1 MQPLEDNHAIVFR
14 NTCTGERLRYDK
26 LMVQD
31 ATGHELASRMQTQGL
46 ELWLEV
52 QEAAAVYPVT
62 IDPIFSQQQKLVA
75 SDAANS
81 DVFGHAVG
89 IGENTI
95 VIGAP
100 IDSNAAG
107 AEQGSAYVFTRVGT
121 EWTQQQKL
129 TASDAAAGDQF
140 GWSVAISGETIVIGA
155 RQDNLF
161 QGSAYVFVHT
171 GTTWTQQQKL
181 EADDAAVDD
190 QFGFTVGVSGE
201 TIVVGALGDDYGGGE
216 NQGSAYVFAR
226 VGTVWTQQQKLTG
239 ASVTSDQFGSAV
251 GISGE
256 TIVVGAFLGDGG
268 GIDQGIA
275 YIFTRIGTT
284 WTQQQRLTAMDAAA
298 NDRFGYDV
306 AISGDSVVIGAVN
319 TGRSDTGSAYVFTR
333 TGTIWTQQQ
342 KLTASDAATDDLFGY
357 AVGISGNVIVAG
369 APQTD
374 SPPVSN
380 KGSVYVFVRNG
391 AIWTQQQELEAND
404 PATNDFF
411 GISVGISNGS
421 VVVGASADDDM
432 GHLDQGSAYAF
443 TGIGNTNT
451 PPTISAFGISRTEGG
466 SPTAS
471 LICTVNDTEDAKD
484 ILQAQISSDGL
495 NFGNAATLNGV
506 TVTLTDSNVGA
517 TGINPNAAGQV
528 FADVVAACGANNAT
542 FTLKATDSGGLM
554 TTTPLTVTV
563 NANTPPVLSY
573 NNPAALVFGIG
584 ATINPATGPSD
595 SDGIA
600 SLVLQSKGE
609 FTGNVS
615 INSSGVVTLSNAAPI
630 GTHTITIRATDNCNQ
645 TTDATFTVTVSS
657 CTDATLVT
665 FSNLR
670 TDGRMYRYRVTP
682 TSATLDLTFT
692 HPDLQFPHHGI
703 VIPTTGELLVCDKG
717 TDASGNLSSFLRF
730 GDPLGAMTYGSKFR
744 TADMISS
751 FWMAIRNNELFVPQG
766 LNSNSMLR
774 FLIGAN
780 GNLTPNGII
789 TAGLGNTSARG
800 VVLTPWGELFVTR
813 CCGDNYIVR
822 YKFDANGNITLNGTI
837 SGNGL
842 SNPHGMVFSSR
853 GELFVANF
861 DSHTVSRFTFDANRN
876 ASPNGQIT
884 NPSFARPIDVAF
896 SPWGELFVSNDGGA
910 RITRFVFDNA
920 HNTTFSGSISTPS
933 NLHGLLFLQPSS
945 VCTLS
950 PPPTV
955 TSLGATSQAG
965 SPAVNAQIGTALD
978 AEDAEDILQLQISSD
993 GTTFG
998 NSATLNGVTVTL
1010 TDKNPVAAGTNPDS
1024 AGKIFADVVAACDA
1038 ASTSF
1043 TIRAIDSSG
1052 VTGLASLAIN
1062 VTANTPPLLS
1072 YNSVAVA
1079 VSGDAIVN
1087 PLTGPSDNGIASL
1100 AVHDKGTFTGDVSVN
1115 SSGVVTL
1122 SNAGPVGTHNITIRA
1137 TDNCNLFTDASFT
1150 LTVNNTPPTIS
1161 SAILM
1166 RTAGAGSSNS
1176 TIANVSDTEQAANT
1190 LSVTVNGAASAT
1202 VNGVTIS
1209 GLSISA
1215 GGVVTANVDAAAV
1228 GAASADFTLRVTDSQ
1243 NATAT
1248 TTLVVIVTTS
1258 ACSSGSV
1265 PVWNQQAKNTA
1276 SDGQL
1281 GYQFGTS
1288 VAISGDTAVI
1298 GTPFA
1303 TIPTGAGAGAA
1314 YIFTRSGNAWIQ
1326 QQKLTAYDSAAFDSF
1341 GYSVAISG
1349 DTVVVGAY
1357 LDDTGGGTNA
1367 GSAYVFTRSLGV
1379 WALQQKLI
1387 AIDGTQD
1394 DRFGNSVGISG
1405 DTIIVG
1411 AFGDDWVLGAAHSGS
1426 AYIFTRITN
1435 TWSQQQK
1442 LRASDGAAYDAF
1454 GNSVAISGDTAIIGA
1469 FTDSTVSGGPDAG
1482 SAYLFVR
1489 NNAVWTEQQHLIAP
1503 DGAEGEHFGI
1513 SVAISGDTSIVGAHL
1528 TNTTLDGPNVGSAYV
1543 FVRSGTAWALQQKL
1557 LASDRQ
1563 HDDQFGYSVAI
1574 DGDTVIVSAVFDD
1587 TSLGGTDAGSAY
1599 IFTRS
1604 AGVWTQQQK
1613 LTASDG
1619 AGYDAFGYSLGISGD
1634 AVIIGANTDDTTSDG
1649 ANAGSSYIFTRSC
1662 NRPPTITVQAGLAH
1676 QQASP
1681 VSNSHIA
1688 TVGDTEDLT
1697 NTLQIQISSDGS
1709 TFSNTATLNGV
1720 TITLT
1725 DSNAGANGINPNDI
1739 GQVFADV
1746 VAACGAS
1753 NAGFTLKVIDS
1764 SGAVATVTL
1773 SVSVNA
1779 NTAPTVGIYANTS
1792 VLPNGSV
1799 TVTPN
1804 ASPVDNGTIQSVTAA
1819 ASPNTFTGSF
1829 NGNTTTGAV
1838 TVTNAAP
1845 SGTYTITVTV
1855 TDNCGATAQ
1864 RTFTLTVNTAPT
1876 INALTNSRQPGSPV
1890 SNSTIANVADVDG
1903 GALTVTVNS
1912 NTSATTNG
1920 VTVSNLALNNGV
1932 VTANIVADCSATNAG
1947 FTLTVTDN
1955 NNAMATA
1962 TLNVAVTTN
1971 TAPTLSYNNPPAL
1984 IFNNGMTI
1992 NPATG
1997 PSDNGSVNSIFVQSQ
2012 GTFTGTVT
2020 VNNVTGAVTVG
2031 NAAPIGTHT
2040 ITIGA
2045 TDNCNQTTAASFTL
2059 TVNNTPPTITAGE
2072 IAVRQQGSAGAI
2084 HTIGAVNDTETPR
2097 ANLSVT
2103 VMSAP
2108 AGVNVT
2114 AISAPNAVTGE
2125 VTALVEAACTAAT
2138 GANVV
2143 VLKVTDGNGDTATA
2157 NLTVNVT
2164 ANTAPSLSY
2173 NNPSVN
2179 FGGALTVTPA
2189 TAADN
2194 GSIASFALQSQ
2205 GTYAGTINVS
2215 SATGELTLGNVRPV
2229 GMHTITIRAT
2239 DNCGLTK
2246 DAGFTLTVA
2255 QAASITSIT
2264 ADSPDS
2270 SAVGQNVTV
2279 AFTVAAA
2286 PPGAGTPTGNVTVGD
2301 GVSSCTG
2308 ALSNGSGSCVV
2319 ALTTAGNR
2327 TLMATYAGDGNFS
2340 GSSATE
2346 AHTVVAPPQI
2356 AIAFSPNAVLLN
2368 QTSTLTI
2375 SLTNPAGNTL
2385 VLTGV
2390 GVLDDFSA
2398 GLEVDATPMI
2408 GNSCNTGLFAA
2419 SAGAAGVNVSNATIP
2434 VGVTCTFS
2442 VKLKATTPGLKTNVT
2457 GNVVSDNGGSGLT
2470 ASAQLQVNGP
2480 PVIMPIPLSLAAGSS
2495 ARPFDIATVN
2505 DAEDGP
2511 LPLTFGIS
2519 ADGDSFGASAS
2530 KNGVTVTFLS
2540 IGADGK
2546 IRSDVSTSCTATTA
2560 SFTLKATDRDN
2571 QVTTASWTVTV
2582 TANTPPTLGY
2592 AGQGVMAGVTPI
2604 FTPLNGPVDNGAVAE
2619 IALQSITPAT
2629 GLALSVNNQTG
2640 AVSVTSAGVGGAY
2653 TVVVRAT
2660 DDCGLMTDATF
2671 TVQVGCPPI
2680 SLGPITLPTAAV
2692 NTSYPHSLTASPTGT
2707 IYNFAVTSGALP
2719 NGLTLS
2725 SNGSFSGAPTQNGV
2739 FNFRVAATG
2748 WGGCTVFHNYVLAV
2762 ECPVVTVMPSNLPSG
2777 TIGTAYNQTVSA
2789 TPAGTYSFS
2798 VTSGALPPGLT
2809 LNAATGAITGTPSQA
2824 GSFSFTVTAAVSS
2837 CSGARSFTV
2846 TIDCPALTLAS
2857 LGNATAGVSFSGS
2870 VAASPSGVYTYSL
2883 QSGNLPSGFTLHPST
2898 GAVTGLTAVP
2908 GTYSFTIKAQTANGC
2923 SSSQIYSLTVV
2934 CPSITLSALATPSLN
2949 SSYNQTVTAS
2959 PLGNYSFAI
2968 TAGALPAGLSLNSA
2982 SGLLS
2987 GTPTVAGTYNFTIRA
3002 TAFGSCTGVREYS
3015 FVIGGAG
3022 CPGITLPATLPAG
3035 SVGQLYNSAVVASP
3049 AGLYNYALTVG
3060 SLPPGVILYGDRGL
3074 LNGYPTAAGSYGF
3087 TIRATGANNCANS
3100 QSYTV
3105 NIGLGLMPES
3115 LPQAAVGQAYRQAL
3129 TSLGAQGEA
3138 RFAVVAGALPPE
3150 MTLSREGVLSGT
3162 PNEPGTHA
3170 FTVQVSDNAGFTG
3183 KRDYTLVLPPI
3194 FPPPSD
3200 PLAMTAAIDGCAV
3213 GGGTVGVTMTVRNF
3227 GVVSAPVNFEAPLP
3241 AGARALPDSCA
3252 ANLGAC
3258 AATPQQVVWNGNLS
3272 PNQTVTITFRIQFD
3286 DNLSTQTC
3294 LTASAKVVNV
3304 FGAPATAS
3312 ACAVNCMVVGPG
3324 ARLAAVSP
3332 ISDVKAGSVLLYN
3345 IYTSATDPT
3354 RQNTR
3359 LSITNTDPARQA
3371 FVHLFFVD
3379 GASCSVADSFLCLT
3393 PNQTTSFLASD
3404 LDPGTT
3410 GYVVAVATDA
3420 TGCPTNF
3427 NFLIGDEYVKFQ
3439 SGHAANLGAQ
3449 AITAIAGG
3457 LPVCD
3462 TNSSTAT
3469 LNFDGVSYAPVP
3481 RVLALDSIPSR
3492 ADGNDTMLI
3501 LNRIGGNLGTGV
3513 ATLGPIFGILYDDAE
3528 VSLSFTLTGGCQL
3541 RGSVTNNFP
3550 RTAPRFEQFI
3560 PAGRTGWMKI
3570 YSQSD
3575 DSAIGLTGAAI
3586 NFNANATA
3594 SAGAFNQG
3602 HNLHA
3607 LTNTSAMSYVIPV
3620 FPPGC

>member
-1 MQPLEDNHAIVFR
+1 MFSR
-14 NTCTGERLRYDK
+14 NFFTYLTLF
-26 LMVQD
+26 
-31 ATGHELASRMQTQGL
+31 
-46 ELWLEV
+46 
-52 QEAAAVYPVT
+52 
-62 IDPIFSQQQKLVA
+62 IFSLAVCVSATRLTHPGISDTIELFGARAEGRKIAQNPLQPDIGKNLSAYGATWTPRESNRNWYSVASSADGSKLVA
-75 SDAANS
+75 VVKGGRIYTSTDSGVRWTPRDSDRNWHTVTSSADGTKLAAVVNGGQVYTSTDSGVSWTARETDRPWFAIASSADGGKLAATVVGDHILTSTNSGLTWTTRDNNRNWRSIASSTDGNKLIALDSNNLIYTSTDSGVNWTPRESNRNWYATASSADGSKLVATVGGGRIYTSTDSGVSWTPRESNRIWESVASSADGSKLVAVVIGGQIYTSTDSGVNWTPRESNRNWESVASSADGNKLVAVVNGGQIYTSIANSTPTITPLGQTCMVGSPAAN
-81 DVFGHAVG
+81 V
-89 IGENTI
+89 
-95 VIGAP
+95 P
-100 IDSNAAG
+100 IA
-107 AEQGSAYVFTRVGT
+107 
-121 EWTQQQKL
+121 
-129 TASDAAAGDQF
+129 TASDAD
-140 GWSVAISGETIVIGA
+140 E
-155 RQDNLF
+155 
-161 QGSAYVFVHT
+161 
-171 GTTWTQQQKL
+171 
-181 EADDAAVDD
+181 
-190 QFGFTVGVSGE
+190 
-201 TIVVGALGDDYGGGE
+201 
-216 NQGSAYVFAR
+216 
-226 VGTVWTQQQKLTG
+226 
-239 ASVTSDQFGSAV
+239 
-251 GISGE
+251 
-256 TIVVGAFLGDGG
+256 
-268 GIDQGIA
+268 
-275 YIFTRIGTT
+275 
-284 WTQQQRLTAMDAAA
+284 AA
-298 NDRFGYDV
+298 N
-306 AISGDSVVIGAVN
+306 
-319 TGRSDTGSAYVFTR
+319 
-333 TGTIWTQQQ
+333 
-342 KLTASDAATDDLFGY
+342 
-357 AVGISGNVIVAG
+357 
-369 APQTD
+369 
-374 SPPVSN
+374 
-380 KGSVYVFVRNG
+380 
-391 AIWTQQQELEAND
+391 
-404 PATNDFF
+404 
-411 GISVGISNGS
+411 
-421 VVVGASADDDM
+421 
-432 GHLDQGSAYAF
+432 
-443 TGIGNTNT
+443 
-451 PPTISAFGISRTEGG
+451 
-466 SPTAS
+466 
-471 LICTVNDTEDAKD
+471 
-484 ILQAQISSDGL
+484 ILQIQISSDGT
-495 NFGNAATLNGV
+495 NFSNTATLNGV
-506 TVTLTDSNVGA
+506 TISLADRNAGA
-517 TGINPNAAGQV
+517 TGTNPNATGQV
-528 FADVVAACGANNAT
+528 FADVVAACGASNAS
-542 FTLKATDSGGLM
+542 FTIKVTDSVGTIGIA
-554 TTTPLTVTV
+554 TLTVTV
-563 NANTPPVLSY
+563 STNTLPVLSY
-573 NNPAALVFGIG
+573 NNPAAIVFGMT
-584 ATINPATGPSD
+584 ATVNPASGPSD
-595 SDGIA
+595 NSGIVNLA
-600 SLVLQSKGE
+600 VQSKGA

-615 INSSGVVTLSNAAPI
+615 VNSSGVVSLSNAAPI
-630 GTHTITIRATDNCNQ
+630 GTHIITIRATDNCNQ

-703 VIPTTGELLVCDKG
+703 VIPTTGELLVGDKG

-780 GNLTPNGII
+780 GNLMPNGII

-842 SNPHGMVFSSR
+842 SNPHGMVFSSW

-896 SPWGELFVSNDGGA
+896 SPWGELFVSNDGAA

-945 VCTLS
+945 VCSLS

-965 SPAVNAQIGTALD
+965 SPTVNAQIGTALD
-978 AEDAEDILQLQISSD
+978 GEDAEDILQLQISSD

-1024 AGKIFADVVAACDA
+1024 AGKIFADLVAACDA
-1038 ASTSF
+1038 TGTSF
-1043 TIRAIDSSG
+1043 TIRATDSSG
-1052 VTGLASLAIN
+1052 VAGFASLAIN
-1062 VTANTPPLLS
+1062 VTANPPPLLS
-1072 YNSVAVA
+1072 FNYIAVA
-1079 VSGDAIVN
+1079 LSGGAVVN
-1087 PLTGPSDNGIASL
+1087 PLTGPSDNDRIASL

-1166 RTAGAGSSNS
+1166 RTACAGSSNS
-1176 TIANVSDTEQAANT
+1176 TVANVNDAEQVANS
-1190 LSVTVNGAASAT
+1190 LNVTVNGAASAT
-1202 VNGVTIS
+1202 LNGVTVS

-1215 GGVVTANVDAAAV
+1215 GGVVTANVGAAA
-1228 GAASADFTLRVTDSQ
+1228 GAASADFTLRVTDNQ
-1243 NATAT
+1243 NASATA
-1248 TTLVVIVTTS
+1248 TLVVIV
-1258 ACSSGSV
+1258 APPDCSGGGV
-1265 PVWNQQAKNTA
+1265 PVWNPQAKNIASDGAGEDYAGFSVAISGNTAIVGAPGDDTVGGGNTGSAYVFIRNNGVWTQQQKLTALDGASNDSFGASVAISGDTAIVGSYQSDTTGGANAGSVYVFTRAGNVWTQQQKLMAADGTANDNFGWSVAISGDTVIIGAWQDYSDAPSFGGSAYVFTRSSGVWTQQQKLTASEIRSDNFGISVGISGDTVIVGAFRAYVANVEWVGAAYVFTRNNGVWTQQQRLTA
-1276 SDGQL
+1276 SDGIAL
-1281 GYQFGTS
+1281 DNFGVS

-1298 GTPFA
+1298 G
-1303 TIPTGAGAGAA
+1303 A
-1314 YIFTRSGNAWIQ
+1314 YQYPYTS
-1326 QQKLTAYDSAAFDSF
+1326 TAR
-1341 GYSVAISG
+1341 
-1349 DTVVVGAY
+1349 
-1357 LDDTGGGTNA
+1357 A
-1367 GSAYVFTRSLGV
+1367 GSAYVFTRSGSV
-1379 WALQQKLI
+1379 W
-1387 AIDGTQD
+1387 T
-1394 DRFGNSVGISG
+1394 
-1405 DTIIVG
+1405 
-1411 AFGDDWVLGAAHSGS
+1411 
-1426 AYIFTRITN
+1426 
-1435 TWSQQQK
+1435 QQQK
-1442 LRASDGAAYDAF
+1442 LTSSDNIASDSF
-1454 GNSVAISGDTAIIGA
+1454 GSSVAISGDTAVIG
-1469 FTDSTVSGGPDAG
+1469 SGRKNEPDATL
-1482 SAYLFVR
+1482 A
-1489 NNAVWTEQQHLIAP
+1489 
-1503 DGAEGEHFGI
+1503 GA
-1513 SVAISGDTSIVGAHL
+1513 
-1528 TNTTLDGPNVGSAYV
+1528 AYV
-1543 FVRSGTAWALQQKL
+1543 FTRSSGVWIQQQKL
-1557 LASDRQ
+1557 LDPLGLRFNL
-1563 HDDQFGYSVAI
+1563 FGYAVALT
-1574 DGDTVIVSAVFDD
+1574 GDTVIAGAIG
-1587 TSLGGTDAGSAY
+1587 GGT
-1599 IFTRS
+1599 TNP
-1604 AGVWTQQQK
+1604 T
-1613 LTASDG
+1613 
-1619 AGYDAFGYSLGISGD
+1619 
-1634 AVIIGANTDDTTSDG
+1634 
-1649 ANAGSSYIFTRSC
+1649 GSSYVFNLAC
-1662 NRPPTITVQAGLAH
+1662 NTLPTVVAQTGISR
-1676 QQASP
+1676 QQGSP
-1681 VSNSHIA
+1681 SSNSHIA
-1688 TVGDTEDLT
+1688 TVSDVEDAA

-1709 TFSNTATLNGV
+1709 TFSNTSTLNGV
-1720 TITLT
+1720 TVTLT
-1725 DSNAGANGINPNDI
+1725 DSNAGANGINPNATS
-1739 GQVFADV
+1739 QVFADV
-1746 VAACGAS
+1746 IAACGAS
-1753 NAGFTLKVIDS
+1753 NTVFTLKVTDS
-1764 SGAVATVTL
+1764 SGAVAMATL
-1773 SVSVNA
+1773 NVSVNA
-1779 NTAPTVGIYANTS
+1779 NTEPTVGIYANTS

-1799 TVTPN
+1799 TLTPN
-1804 ASPVDNGTIQSVTAA
+1804 AAPADNGTIQSVTAT

-1829 NGNTTTGAV
+1829 SGNTVTGAV

-1876 INALTNSRQPGSPV
+1876 INAAANSRQQGSPV

-1903 GALTVTVNS
+1903 GALIVTVNG
-1912 NTSATTNG
+1912 NTSATVNG
-1920 VTVSNLALNNGV
+1920 VTVSNLAVNNGV
-1932 VTANIVADCSATNAG
+1932 VTADIVADCSATNAG

-1955 NNAMATA
+1955 NNATAMA
-1962 TLNVAVTTN
+1962 TLNVAVT
-1971 TAPTLSYNNPPAL
+1971 
-1984 IFNNGMTI
+1984 
-1992 NPATG
+1992 
-1997 PSDNGSVNSIFVQSQ
+1997 
-2012 GTFTGTVT
+2012 
-2020 VNNVTGAVTVG
+2020 
-2031 NAAPIGTHT
+2031 
-2040 ITIGA
+2040 
-2045 TDNCNQTTAASFTL
+2045 
-2059 TVNNTPPTITAGE
+2059 
-2072 IAVRQQGSAGAI
+2072 
-2084 HTIGAVNDTETPR
+2084 
-2097 ANLSVT
+2097 
-2103 VMSAP
+2103 
-2108 AGVNVT
+2108 
-2114 AISAPNAVTGE
+2114 
-2125 VTALVEAACTAAT
+2125 
-2138 GANVV
+2138 
-2143 VLKVTDGNGDTATA
+2143 
-2157 NLTVNVT
+2157 
-2164 ANTAPSLSY
+2164 ANTAPMLSY
-2173 NNPSVN
+2173 NSQSTNY
-2179 FGGALTVTPA
+2179 GGALTVTPA
-2189 TAADN
+2189 MATDN

-2205 GTYAGTINVS
+2205 GTYGGTINVN
-2215 SATGELTLGNVRPV
+2215 SATGAVTFGNVRPV

-2246 DAGFTLTVA
+2246 DASFTLTVA
-2255 QAASITSIT
+2255 QAGSITSIT

-2270 SAVGQNVTV
+2270 SAVGQNVMV
-2279 AFTVAAA
+2279 FFSVAAA
-2286 PPGAGTPTGNVTVGD
+2286 PPGAGTPTGNVTVSD
-2301 GVSSCTG
+2301 GVASCTG
-2308 ALSNGSGSCVV
+2308 ALSNGGGSCVL

-2327 TLMATYAGDGNFS
+2327 TLTATYAGDANFG

-2346 AHTVVAPPQI
+2346 THTVVTPPLI
-2356 AIAFSPNAVLLN
+2356 AKSFSPQAVLLN
-2368 QTSTLTI
+2368 QTTTLTI
-2375 SLTNPAGNTL
+2375 TITNPAANT
-2385 VLTGV
+2385 VALTGV
-2390 GVLDDFSA
+2390 GVTDNLPA
-2398 GLEVDATPMI
+2398 GLEVDTVPMI
-2408 GNSCNTGLFAA
+2408 GNSCSTGVFAPL
-2419 SAGAAGVNVSNATIP
+2419 AGAGSLNLSNATIP
-2434 VGVTCTFS
+2434 VGTACTFS

-2480 PVIMPIPLSLAAGSS
+2480 PVIAPIPLSLAAGSS
-2495 ARPFDIATVN
+2495 AKPFDIAAVN

-2546 IRSDVSTSCTATTA
+2546 IRADVSTSCTATTA
-2560 SFTLKATDRDN
+2560 SFTLKVTDRDN

-2592 AGQGVMAGVTPI
+2592 AGQGVMAGATPI

-2762 ECPVVTVMPSNLPSG
+2762 ECPVITVMPSNLPSG

-2870 VAASPSGVYTYSL
+2870 VAASPGGAYTYSL

-2908 GTYSFTIKAQTANGC
+2908 GTYSFTIKAQSANGC

-2934 CPSITLSALATPSLN
+2934 CPSITLLALATPSLN
-2949 SSYNQTVTAS
+2949 SAYNQTVTAS
-2959 PLGNYSFAI
+2959 PAGNYNFAV
-2968 TAGALPAGLSLNSA
+2968 TAGVLPAGLSLNPA

-2987 GTPTVAGTYNFTIRA
+2987 GSPTVAGTYNFTIRA
-3002 TAFGSCTGVREYS
+3002 TVFGSCTGVREYS

-3022 CPGITLPATLPAG
+3022 CPAITLPASLPSG
-3035 SVGQLYNSAVVASP
+3035 NVGQLYNSAVVASP
-3049 AGLYNYALTVG
+3049 AGLYNYAVTVG
-3060 SLPPGVILYGDRGL
+3060 SLPPGVTLYGDRGL

-3087 TIRATGANNCANS
+3087 TVRATGANNCTNS
-3100 QSYTV
+3100 QTYTV

-3115 LPQAAVGQAYRQAL
+3115 LPQAVVGQAYRQAL
-3129 TSLGAQGEA
+3129 AAPGAQGET
-3138 RFAVVAGALPPE
+3138 RFAVVAGALPSE

-3162 PNEPGTHA
+3162 PKEPGTHA
-3170 FTVQVSDNAGFTG
+3170 FTVQASDSAGFSG
-3183 KRDYTLVLPPI
+3183 NRDYTLVLPPI

-3213 GGGTVGVTMTVRNF
+3213 GGGTATVTMTVRNF

-3241 AGARALPDSCA
+3241 AGARALPDSCT

-3258 AATPQQVVWNGNLS
+3258 AATPQQVAWNGNLS

-3294 LTASAKVVNV
+3294 LTASAKVVNI

-3312 ACAVNCMVVGPG
+3312 ACAVNCTVVGPG

-3332 ISDVKAGSVLLYN
+3332 ISDVKAGSVLIYN

-3354 RQNTR
+3354 RQNAR

-3541 RGSVTNNFP
+3541 RGSITNNFP

-3560 PAGRTGWMKI
+3560 PAGRTGWMKL